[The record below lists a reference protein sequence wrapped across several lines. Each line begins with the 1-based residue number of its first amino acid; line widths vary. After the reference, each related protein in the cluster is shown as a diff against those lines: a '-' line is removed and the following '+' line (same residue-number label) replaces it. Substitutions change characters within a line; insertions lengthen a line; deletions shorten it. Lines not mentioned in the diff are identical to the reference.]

1 MSEADIREAE
11 AELGIAFPD
20 QYREYLLRQ
29 SAGGVVNRLSRSGA
43 GWGWHGDSSTNYD
56 LLTTA
61 FPHPDSYRVHED
73 DLDARGP
80 PVQLSVASISRCGRG
95 AVNEQQAR
103 HCVKAHLTH
112 RNRAPR
118 IRDKQLLNARRTP
131 QPAKRFQPTSRR

>member
-29 SAGGVVNRLSRSGA
+29 SAGGAVNLLSRSGA
-43 GWGWHGDSSTNYD
+43 GWGWHADSSANYD

-73 DLDARGP
+73 DLDAREP
-80 PVQLSVASISRCGRG
+80 PVQLSVTSIFGMRPRCRERAASPPLRKS
-95 AVNEQQAR
+95 
-103 HCVKAHLTH
+103 
-112 RNRAPR
+112 AP
-118 IRDKQLLNARRTP
+118 DALKSRTP
-131 QPAKRFQPTSRR
+131 NPG